1 LLLRGDFVQSKM
13 LVIVSVLVAAAT
25 GLSYTWYA
33 TRSGGPQPW
42 SSSGLAAKYV
52 SAELRQVDSQNASLF
67 LYYELENK
75 TDSDYRLGGA
85 PGFPVMSRLKAGG
98 SLSSQEDVRLSNA
111 TFLPARQRARV
122 ALELRHNFGWPA
134 DNDPALQDD
143 LREFVN
149 QRLSAVDEFVLFDQ
163 PDRVQIEF
171 PRGWQELQLA
181 SAASQ

>member
-1 LLLRGDFVQSKM
+1 M
-13 LVIVSVLVAAAT
+13 LVIISALVAVVT
-25 GLSYTWYA
+25 GLAYTWYA
-33 TRSGGPQPW
+33 TRSVGPEPW
-42 SSSGLAAKYV
+42 SSSGLSAKYI
-52 SAELRQVDSQNASLF
+52 SAELRQVDSTNASLF

-85 PGFPVMSRLKAGG
+85 AGFPVMSRLKADG

-134 DNDPALQDD
+134 DNDPALQDE

-163 PDRVQIEF
+163 ADRVQIEF

-181 SAASQ
+181 SVASQ